1 MSDVKFTI
9 TTTSKINARS
19 GPGITYEVVGSCG
32 AWEMLTAIGVEQDV
46 SGVNW
51 YKIKEN
57 CYVCSKFC
65 DVGVAH
71 PTDSNK
77 KRDDDSPN
85 RRMRILST
93 QDDNGVSSNPRIP
106 NITQT
111 GSGLDN
117 SLNSFLS
124 NEIADGLK
132 AATFKRRIFAS
143 PYQFLPSTD
152 IRIDPD
158 KNSVK
163 NEVGRVYASNIL
175 REAPILSI
183 MPCKPNYLP
192 SLDQKEKDQIQEA
205 LINLVSESVT
215 DLMKSAAQGTI
226 DDVQTKYFSTDVDY
240 VEYMKYVNA
249 LCRGA
254 ALFMDLGEETVP
266 GTVKKYK
273 EYNWSHW
280 RESDEL
286 QGQSY
291 ASTTDGITG
300 TIGELINRTD
310 NALGKAKSIYD
321 RNGSS
326 ITDTLRD
333 PEFMELVSTAR
344 YYVDFYVT
352 PSTSYSESFS
362 NRTEQSA
369 FANALNKGSDMLKEM
384 TFLMGSHAVDSA
396 AFTQSMAN
404 ISRDMRKSLERL
416 NNGKDSLFSRLLMDA
431 QTIISGSNIIFPE
444 IWHSSERNQSYRA
457 EIKLVSPYGTR
468 EAIFLNTLVPMFH
481 ILAFTLPRQT
491 GVNSYGA
498 PFLVKAHINKWFSC
512 EMGIIDSCEIQKGG
526 WNVDGFPSEIT
537 ISISFKDLYSA
548 LPLSKVDSLQ
558 NAYFFAMNQS
568 LLEYMSVL
576 CGLSLKTSEFMKKFD
591 MLTALLKNAPTDLIE
606 NTYAEVQQSVINGV
620 SRIFGNIGGGKL

>member
-9 TTTSKINARS
+9 TTTSKINVRS

-32 AWEMLTAIGVEQDV
+32 AWEMLTAIGVEPDV
-46 SGVNW
+46 AGVNW
-51 YKIKEN
+51 YKIKDN

-65 DVGVAH
+65 DVGIAH

-77 KRDDDSPN
+77 KRDDNSN
-85 RRMRILST
+85 RRIRILST
-93 QDDNGVSSNPRIP
+93 QDDNNISTNTRIP
-106 NITQT
+106 NITQI

-117 SLNSFLS
+117 SLDSFLN
-124 NEIADGLK
+124 NEVAGSLQV
-132 AATFKRRIFAS
+132 ATFKRRIFAS

-152 IRIDPD
+152 IRTDPD
-158 KNSVK
+158 KNAAK
-163 NEVGRVYASNIL
+163 GDVGRMYASNIL

-192 SLDQKEKDQIQEA
+192 SLDQKEKDRVQEA
-205 LINLVSESVT
+205 LINLVSDAVT
-215 DLMKSAAQGTI
+215 DLMQSAAQGTI
-226 DDVQTKYFSTDVDY
+226 DDIQTKYFSTDVDY

-254 ALFMDLGEETVP
+254 ALFMDLGENTVP

-280 RESDEL
+280 READKFQGRTYDGTWESATETAKDVADRFQYGIDE
-286 QGQSY
+286 
-291 ASTTDGITG
+291 AVGIYERHG
-300 TIGELINRTD
+300 
-310 NALGKAKSIYD
+310 SIE
-321 RNGSS
+321 G
-326 ITDTLRD
+326 TLRD

-384 TFLMGSHAVDSA
+384 TFLMGANALDSSSL
-396 AFTQSMAN
+396 TQSMAN
-404 ISRDMRKSLERL
+404 ISQSMRKNLERI
-416 NNGKDSLFSRLLMDA
+416 NNGKDSLFSRLLLDA

-491 GVNSYGA
+491 GVNSYGS

-512 EMGIIDSCEIQKGG
+512 EMGVIDSCEIQKGG
-526 WNVDGFPSEIT
+526 WTVDGFPSEIT

-548 LPLSKVDSLQ
+548 LPLSKVDSFQ
-558 NAYFFAMNQS
+558 SAYYFAMNQS
-568 LLEYMSVL
+568 LLEYLSVL
-576 CGLSLKTSEFMKKFD
+576 CGLNLKTSEFMRKFD
-591 MLTALLKNAPTDLIE
+591 MLTALLKNTPTDLVE
-606 NTYAEVQQSVINGV
+606 NAYATVQQSVINGV

>member
-1 MSDVKFTI
+1 MSDINFTI

-46 SGVNW
+46 AGVNW

-65 DVGVAH
+65 DVGISH
-71 PTDSNK
+71 PTDSK
-77 KRDDDSPN
+77 KRDGSSN
-85 RRMRILST
+85 KRMRFVST
-93 QDDNGVSSNPRIP
+93 QDDNDISINPRVP
-106 NITQT
+106 NITYS
-111 GSGLDN
+111 GSGLDIA
-117 SLNSFLS
+117 LDSFIS
-124 NEIADGLK
+124 SSVAGNTAV
-132 AATFKRRIFAS
+132 ATFKRRIFAS

-152 IRIDPD
+152 IRINPD
-158 KNSVK
+158 EQESRGD
-163 NEVGRVYASNIL
+163 VGRVYASNIL

-215 DLMKSAAQGTI
+215 DLMKGAAQGTI
-226 DDVQTKYFSTDVDY
+226 DDMQTKYFSTDVDY

-254 ALFMDLGEETVP
+254 SLFMGLGESMVP
-266 GTVKKYK
+266 GTTKKYK

-280 RESDEL
+280 READEF

-291 ASTTDGITG
+291 DGTW
-300 TIGELINRTD
+300 E
-310 NALGKAKSIYD
+310 NAKKTAEGILDRFDYGADKISDIYE
-321 RNGSS
+321 RNNGSFG
-326 ITDTLRD
+326 DTLRD

-384 TFLMGSHAVDSA
+384 TFLMGANALDSA
-396 AFTQSMAN
+396 ALTSSMAS
-404 ISRDMRKSLERL
+404 ISQNMRKDLERL
-416 NNGKDSLFSRLLMDA
+416 NNGKDSLFSRLLLDA

-457 EIKLVSPYGTR
+457 EIKLISPYGTR

-491 GVNSYGA
+491 GVNSYGS

-537 ISISFKDLYSA
+537 ISISFRDLYSA

-558 NAYFFAMNQS
+558 SAYYFAMNQS
-568 LLEYMSVL
+568 LLEYLSVL
-576 CGLSLKTSEFMKKFD
+576 CGLNLKTSEFMKKFD
-591 MLTALLKNAPTDLIE
+591 MLTALLKNTPSDMVE
-606 NTYAEVQQSVINGV
+606 NAYAEVQQGVINGI
-620 SRIFGNIGGGKL
+620 SRILGNIGGGKF